1 MRKDITVVA
10 EPREERGKNINRRLR
25 LTGTIPAV
33 VYGPETDPVA
43 VAVSPK
49 EVRKILLSNTGH
61 NTIFNLE
68 VKGLATTPVMIIDW
82 QLDPVKDSL
91 MHVDL
96 KRIDLAKRIR
106 VKVPV
111 HVEGESKGVKQQGG
125 IMEVV
130 TREVEIECLPDE
142 IPEHFVVNVS
152 ELAMHQAIRA
162 GDVPMEGSMKLVSS
176 ADLVIAHVVALR
188 AEEEP
193 AAATPEAAAATPEA
207 GATAAEPEVIKKG
220 KKEEE
225 GGEAEAKKKK

>member
-68 VKGLATTPVMIIDW
+68 VKGLTTTPVMIIDW

-96 KRIDLAKRIR
+96 KRIDLEKRIR

-142 IPEHFVVNVS
+142 IPEHFTVDVAEMLIGGS
-152 ELAMHQAIRA
+152 ARA
-162 GDVPMEGSMKLVSS
+162 GDLALTGSMKLTSP
-176 ADLVIAHVVALR
+176 ADQVIVHVIALR
-188 AEEEP
+188 TSETT
-193 AAATPEAAAATPEA
+193 ATDAA
-207 GATAAEPEVIKKG
+207 GATAAAEPEVVKKG
-220 KKEEE
+220 KKEE
-225 GGEAEAKKKK
+225 AAPADDKKKK